1 MAASSIPKISPFLR
15 KSMKLMFPKNSCV
28 GAVSILFALLL
39 ATSVGVAAQT
49 KKVAAA
55 KKPTATT
62 TAKLSKDAN
71 KQTPVKPKATTAKK
85 TVAKETDARANTN
98 TGKSKVIADPKAKK
112 SVAESSARPASQD
125 KKELPAKERA
135 RAEAQDKKNPN
146 KAAESKRQAAELS
159 RLEKERQA
167 AALAERRRREE
178 AAREALARRLAFERG
193 LRTETVSNIAKD
205 NTEGEDLA
213 IRAEAIRAL
222 GSHAGSVVVMEAQTG
237 KVLTIVNQDWAIRD
251 SVKPCSTIKLVT
263 GIAGL
268 NEGVINKDGA
278 IRDTPSRRDL
288 DDALAYS
295 DNPYFQRAG
304 SIVGNGKMIEY
315 ARQLGLGQ
323 ATGLNVEGETAG
335 KLAIGNNNARIYSHG
350 DDFEVSTLQLA
361 VMVSAITNGGLR
373 IIPRVP
379 RNEIEKTKFQT
390 FYRHKIE
397 LPRQNLR
404 RVIPGM
410 IGAAEYGT
418 ARRDM
423 DMSLGVA
430 GKTGSCISKG
440 TWVGLFASVAPIEA
454 PKYSVVVI
462 TRGQSE
468 RGRHAAAVASKIYN
482 ALSRNIV
489 RTDRNM
495 AQTEFKLQPRQG
507 IKAAAAAVSDEDEDD
522 VGEGLT
528 NAAVAGDTGDS
539 LRNSGADV
547 AAPPVVNRVPI
558 VNSDSKKLVTKTGNS
573 KPTFPPVIITYDKDA
588 KEAKRPGT
596 KPE

>member
-1 MAASSIPKISPFLR
+1 
-15 KSMKLMFPKNSCV
+15 MKLMFPKNSCV
-28 GAVSILFALLL
+28 GAASILLVLLL
-39 ATSVGVAAQT
+39 TTSFGVAQT
-49 KKVAAA
+49 KKATPA
-55 KKPTATT
+55 KKPATATP
-62 TAKLSKDAN
+62 AKQSKDVNN
-71 KQTPVKPKATTAKK
+71 KSSEKARATVAKK
-85 TVAKETDARANTN
+85 TVDKNSNAKPNTEAANA
-98 TGKSKVIADPKAKK
+98 KVDPKSKK
-112 SVAESSARPASQD
+112 SVAKSSAKPD
-125 KKELPAKERA
+125 VKDTKKTLTAKERA
-135 RAEAQDKKNPN
+135 RADVQDKKNPKN
-146 KAAESKRQAAELS
+146 AAESKKQAAERR
-159 RLEKERQA
+159 RLEKEKQA
-167 AALAERRRREE
+167 AALAELRRREQ

-213 IRAEAIRAL
+213 IRSEAIRAL
-222 GSHAGSVVVMEAQTG
+222 GSHAGSVVVMEAKTG

-251 SVKPCSTIKLVT
+251 SIKPCSTIKLVT
-263 GIAGL
+263 GVAGL
-268 NEGVINKDGA
+268 NEGVINKEGA

-304 SIVGNGKMIEY
+304 LIFGNGKMIEY
-315 ARQLGLGQ
+315 ARELGLGQ

-361 VMVSAITNGGLR
+361 VMVSAITNGGR
-373 IIPRVP
+373 RVIPRVP

-397 LPRQNLR
+397 LPHQNLR

-440 TWVGLFASVAPIEA
+440 TWVGLFASVAPIED

-468 RGRHAAAVASKIYN
+468 RGRHAAAVASKIYS

-489 RTDRNM
+489 RTDRNL
-495 AQTEFKLQPRQG
+495 AQTEFKLQPRHG
-507 IKAAAAAVSDEDEDD
+507 IKTAVAAVSDEDEDD
-522 VGEGLT
+522 VGDGLA
-528 NAAVAGDTGDS
+528 NAAVAGDIDDR
-539 LRNSGADV
+539 LINSDDV
-547 AAPPVVNRVPI
+547 SAPPVVNRAPV
-558 VNSDSKKLVTKTGNS
+558 VKADANKLVTKTGNS
-573 KPTFPPVIITYDKDA
+573 RPTFPPVVITYDK
-588 KEAKRPGT
+588 EAKDANKRGS